1 MRVGVAVLCLA
12 LAACSSEPTFDE
24 RYEAAEERITEKANE
39 LDAELEKREAAAE
52 ENSEVAA
59 EQPAET

>member
-39 LDAELEKREAAAE
+39 IDAELEKREAAAE

>member
-39 LDAELEKREAAAE
+39 LDAELENREAAAE

>member
-39 LDAELEKREAAAE
+39 IDAELEKREAAAE
-52 ENSEVAA
+52 ENSEVAV

>member
-39 LDAELEKREAAAE
+39 IDAELEKREAAAE
-52 ENSEVAA
+52 DSGVAD

>member
-39 LDAELEKREAAAE
+39 IDAELEKREAAAE
-52 ENSEVAA
+52 ENSEVAV
-59 EQPAET
+59 EQPAQT

>member
-39 LDAELEKREAAAE
+39 IDAELEKREAAAE
-52 ENSEVAA
+52 ENFESAS
-59 EQPAET
+59 EQPAES